1 MGINRDPAI
10 GWPNGPLTK
19 PQARELLEEDAILVW
34 VMDHEENSRD
44 LAFEADISTD
54 SVLDV
59 VLETDDR
66 FEMYERV
73 IERVT

>member
-1 MGINRDPAI
+1 
-10 GWPNGPLTK
+10 
-19 PQARELLEEDAILVW
+19 
-34 VMDHEENSRD
+34 MDHEEDSRD

-54 SVLDV
+54 FVLDV